1 MADHLHT
8 AIAGFRDTMLT
19 ALARLEFQLRDSS
32 VGHMRSSASLQ
43 TEEYAESQA
52 TFEIAKLTSLVSQLS
67 MRIASLEEHRA
78 EKEMVAPEVRV
89 DTIASELLSINPMPN
104 TRNILIASVR
114 STPALAAAVAAA
126 SVPELN
132 LGFTAGDSDSES
144 AVSESTIDVL
154 EEKESGR
161 GNDDETE
168 LAQAEEE
175 VDVPEENEQEEEHC
189 VESDTESSGPDLK
202 PIQIKGKP
210 YFIDA
215 EQTVYA
221 ETEDGYEEIGIYDA
235 KTKSIIVPQ
244 EESEEEDAEIEVEDF
259 IYKGTTYQRD
269 GDNNIYLDGEHIG
282 TWNGKRIVAV

>member
-32 VGHMRSSASLQ
+32 IGHVRSNASLQ

-161 GNDDETE
+161 GNVDETE
-168 LAQAEEE
+168 LAQAQEEA
-175 VDVPEENEQEEEHC
+175 VVPEENEQQEEHC

-202 PIQIKGKP
+202 PIQIKGKS

-235 KTKSIIVPQ
+235 KTKSIIAPQ

-259 IYKGTTYQRD
+259 VYKGTTYQRD

>member
-1 MADHLHT
+1 
-8 AIAGFRDTMLT
+8 
-19 ALARLEFQLRDSS
+19 
-32 VGHMRSSASLQ
+32 
-43 TEEYAESQA
+43 
-52 TFEIAKLTSLVSQLS
+52 
-67 MRIASLEEHRA
+67 
-78 EKEMVAPEVRV
+78 
-89 DTIASELLSINPMPN
+89 
-104 TRNILIASVR
+104 
-114 STPALAAAVAAA
+114 
-126 SVPELN
+126 
-132 LGFTAGDSDSES
+132 
-144 AVSESTIDVL
+144 VSESTIDVL